1 MVIAG
6 ILWEAG
12 RECKRE
18 IEANVKNLKKS
29 KLWKINI
36 DVKKTAVH
44 FQ

>member
-12 RECKRE
+12 RQCKRE
-18 IEANVKNLKKS
+18 IEANVKNLRKVNFE
-29 KLWKINI
+29 KL
-36 DVKKTAVH
+36 TLMLSAVH